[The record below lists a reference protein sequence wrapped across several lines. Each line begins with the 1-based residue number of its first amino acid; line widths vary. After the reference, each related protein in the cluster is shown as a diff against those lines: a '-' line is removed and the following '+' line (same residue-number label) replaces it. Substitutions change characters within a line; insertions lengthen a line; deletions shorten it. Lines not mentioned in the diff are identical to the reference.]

1 MKDNNDEYFYINGQH
16 YDYMIK
22 SRQAYNSVPFYVKC
36 AKKFGSPVLELAS
49 GTGRI
54 TIPIAKE
61 GLSVIGLDFSEKMLD
76 QAIRK
81 SKESILNIEWVKG
94 DMTNFSLNKKFS
106 TIIMPGAA
114 MNWIVDNK
122 SIENC
127 LICVKKHLTQKGRF
141 IFDVFN
147 PDLDILQRNGSKI
160 YPMYEYPNPDGEE
173 TVCVTGSN
181 TYDKVSQINYFN
193 SYYKFEDK
201 KIVKELKLRMFF
213 PQELDAL
220 LYYNGF
226 IIDNKYG
233 TFEEEPFNSD
243 SNQQIIIC
251 HKK

>member
-22 SRQAYNSVPFYVKC
+22 SRQAHDSIPFYVRY
-36 AKKFGSPVLELAS
+36 AKMYGSPVLELAC

-76 QAIRK
+76 HAKRK
-81 SKESILNIEWVKG
+81 SKENDLDIEWVQG
-94 DMTNFSLNKKFS
+94 DMINFSLNKKFC

-122 SIENC
+122 SMENC
-127 LICVKKHLTQKGRF
+127 LINVRKHLKQNGRF
-141 IFDVFN
+141 IFDAFN
-147 PDLDILQRNGSKI
+147 PDLDILQREGSKI
-160 YPMYEYPNPDGEE
+160 YPMYDYPNPEGEG
-173 TVCVTGSN
+173 TVFVAGSN
-181 TYDKVSQINYFN
+181 SYDKVSQINYFN
-193 SYYKFEDK
+193 SYYKFEGK
-201 KIVKELKLRMFF
+201 EIVKELKLRMFF

-233 TFEEEPFNSD
+233 TFKEEPFNSD
-243 SNQQIIIC
+243 SNLQIIIC
-251 HKK
+251 HKN